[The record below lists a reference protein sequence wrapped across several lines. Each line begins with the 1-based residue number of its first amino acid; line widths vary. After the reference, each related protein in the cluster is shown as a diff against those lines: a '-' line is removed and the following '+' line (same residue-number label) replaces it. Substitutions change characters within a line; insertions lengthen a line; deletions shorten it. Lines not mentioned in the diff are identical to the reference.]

1 MRDCPALEARN
12 RSCGAG
18 APSFVSRTELASRR
32 DDNRRVARGN
42 IYHTYSCYTRG
53 NELFNIHYHYLDVV
67 PKGRDENGRGP
78 FWVRRHDE
86 YDK

>member
-1 MRDCPALEARN
+1 MPY
-12 RSCGAG
+12 
-18 APSFVSRTELASRR
+18 RTPDRLTE
-32 DDNRRVARGN
+32 RVTAYKRGD
-42 IYHTYSCYTRG
+42 IFHTYSCYVRG

-86 YDK
+86 YEKDERIAVVDKLDGGISE